1 MRMAIELKNTRVGG
15 CNAINWY
22 LTYVLINL
30 MNVWLLLLAEVSQF
44 LSCYHSR
51 HHLAHAFNV
60 LIFLKVYNLYAARN
74 SAGTLYINSLTL
86 QFLSPS
92 SFFFLSASREELAM
106 KIGLTEARIQ
116 VSKSYV
122 NFSFNFLFQND
133 ISESTSYKS
142 RVLQF
147 FYTRVALRFAKDLF
161 TKILSTVVENLST
174 PMTCNL
180 SEYFANNISSIM
192 NRSWFPQ

>member
-1 MRMAIELKNTRVGG
+1 MRMAIELKNTSVGG

-44 LSCYHSR
+44 LCCYHSR

-86 QFLSPS
+86 QFLSSSSS

-122 NFSFNFLFQND
+122 NFSFKLTKMILANRQA
-133 ISESTSYKS
+133 TSRELS
-142 RVLQF
+142 QF
-147 FYTRVALRFAKDLF
+147 FHLR
-161 TKILSTVVENLST
+161 I
-174 PMTCNL
+174 
-180 SEYFANNISSIM
+180 
-192 NRSWFPQ
+192 